1 MKTREEIDNLK
12 RCWHRDP
19 CFDLSDY
26 ANDPEYAEYKDELIE
41 FEKES
46 IAKWDELHKKHRE
59 ELASKY
65 CPMSFSRADSTYDHC
80 IVEECAWWIA
90 NQEKCAITG
99 LSHLNGIS
107 DMARLYCYK
116 NRER

>member
-65 CPMSFSRADSTYDHC
+65 CPMSFSSNEDYGKC
-80 IVEECAWWIA
+80 LLEKCAWWHPV
-90 NQEKCAITG
+90 QEKCAIAF
-99 LSHLNGIS
+99 LHSLNGFS
-107 DMARLYCYK
+107 
-116 NRER
+116 